1 MPLRKRIR
9 RPRLLITS
17 ATAAAVCLAVALTQ
31 ALTVAT
37 YDVTSPRAARDK
49 ATGVVTGPVDCRIAK
64 CVALTFDGGP
74 SPTTPGLLDILKQD
88 HLHVTFFVQGRG
100 HIAKYPRILRRMA
113 AEGHEIGDHTW
124 THPVLTRIGEDA
136 ARGELT
142 RTRDAIEEITG
153 STPRLMRPPQG
164 RTDREVE
171 KICRDLGMAQVL
183 WSVTAKDYETTD
195 PALIT
200 RRVLEQTHRDGI
212 ILLHDLHRGTV
223 PAVPGIIR
231 ELQRRGYT
239 IVTVSQLLAPAVA
252 EPGMVYRP

>member
-1 MPLRKRIR
+1 
-9 RPRLLITS
+9 
-17 ATAAAVCLAVALTQ
+17 
-31 ALTVAT
+31 
-37 YDVTSPRAARDK
+37 
-49 ATGVVTGPVDCRIAK
+49 
-64 CVALTFDGGP
+64 
-74 SPTTPGLLDILKQD
+74 
-88 HLHVTFFVQGRG
+88 
-100 HIAKYPRILRRMA
+100 
-113 AEGHEIGDHTW
+113 
-124 THPVLTRIGEDA
+124 
-136 ARGELT
+136 
-142 RTRDAIEEITG
+142 
-153 STPRLMRPPQG
+153 MRPPQG